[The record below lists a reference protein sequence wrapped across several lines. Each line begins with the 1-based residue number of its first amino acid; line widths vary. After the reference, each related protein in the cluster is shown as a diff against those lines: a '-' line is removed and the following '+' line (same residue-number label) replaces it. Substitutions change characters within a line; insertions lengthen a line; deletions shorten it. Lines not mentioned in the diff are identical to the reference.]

1 MEDSRILELYW
12 ERSEEAI
19 TETQTKYGRYC
30 HRIAKNILNSDED
43 AEECVNDTYVR
54 AWNCMPPERPNK
66 LGTFLGRITRNLAL
80 DRYDARRAHK
90 RNGNMELAL
99 DELGECI
106 SDGADMPVSDEIVLK
121 NAIDGFLEGLG
132 RTARIV
138 FMRRYWYLCSVSDI
152 ARSLGMSESNVKV
165 TLMRTRRKF
174 AEHLAKEG
182 ISI

>member
-1 MEDSRILELYW
+1 
-12 ERSEEAI
+12 
-19 TETQTKYGRYC
+19 
-30 HRIAKNILNSDED
+30 
-43 AEECVNDTYVR
+43 ECVNDTYVR

-66 LGTFLGRITRNLAL
+66 LGMFLGRITRNLAL

-106 SDGADMPVSDEIVLK
+106 SDSADMPVSDEIVLK